1 VGKKLAVS
9 NVPIKGTLNP
19 ARIVTTMK
27 FGNYEVM
34 TSNQRIVR
42 GALGRTETE
51 QVLTFSKDYLKETG
65 ISVIKDQTPPLPT

>member
-19 ARIVTTMK
+19 ARIATTMK
-27 FGNYEVM
+27 FGNYEVI
-34 TSNQRIVR
+34 TSNQRIVK

-51 QVLTFSKDYLKETG
+51 QVLTFSEQYLKETG